1 MNKKLL
7 CVCTLSLLLTGCG
20 NLATSNVAEGETVTI
35 DATEKIDPS
44 IYLKNVDKD
53 ATINYE
59 IKNNEM
65 AITVTKGDKTENIN
79 IPVQVNEPKVSID
92 RHIEVDKYVGYDLE
106 QYIHEDEGVTHT
118 TNFDEDT
125 GKLSV
130 TFTKGEWSTTLEDDV
145 TVLDSNPINNWP
157 KVYTCCDSL
166 DNGCNDVIIL
176 NEDKSFIHK
185 DVVTGWQGDGTFNY
199 DNNGTWSL
207 TDNDQWARTLYYKG
221 TWESFVADS
230 GPTQN
235 GTPTHVSCSLNK

>member
-7 CVCTLSLLLTGCG
+7 CVCALSLLLTGCG
-20 NLATSNVAEGETVTI
+20 NLATSNVADGETVTI
-35 DATEKIDPS
+35 DATEKLDPTV
-44 IYLKNVDKD
+44 YLKDLDKNATVD
-53 ATINYE
+53 YE
-59 IKNNEM
+59 IKDNEM
-65 AITVTKGDKTENIN
+65 VITVTKGDKTENIN

-166 DNGCNDVIIL
+166 ESECTHIL
-176 NEDKSFIHK
+176 TLNK
-185 DVVTGWQGDGTFNY
+185 DGTFKDRATDIEWSDTGRYTY
-199 DNNGTWSL
+199 DGNNSWFFDYNNSR
-207 TDNDQWARTLYYKG
+207 DLYATGDYEKIVQD
-221 TWESFVADS
+221 T

-235 GTPTHVSCSLNK
+235 GIPTNVVCYLNK

>member
-7 CVCTLSLLLTGCG
+7 CVCALSLLLTGCG
-20 NLATSNVAEGETVTI
+20 NLATSNVADGETVTI
-35 DATEKIDPS
+35 DATEKLDPTV
-44 IYLKNVDKD
+44 YLKDLDKNATVD
-53 ATINYE
+53 YE
-59 IKNNEM
+59 IKDNEM
-65 AITVTKGDKTENIN
+65 VITVTKGDKTENIN
-79 IPVQVNEPKVSID
+79 IPVEVNEPKVSID
-92 RHIEVDKYVGYDLE
+92 RHITVDKYVGYDLE

-130 TFTKGEWSTTLEDDV
+130 TFKKGEWTTTLEDDV
-145 TVLDSNPINNWP
+145 IVLDSNPINNWP

-166 DNGCNDVIIL
+166 ESECNLTLTL
-176 NEDKSFIHK
+176 NENDTFVVKHSFLGSYNGSY
-185 DVVTGWQGDGTFNY
+185 TYDG
-199 DNNGTWSL
+199 NGTWSL

>member
-7 CVCTLSLLLTGCG
+7 CVFALSLLLTGCG

-35 DATEKIDPS
+35 DATEKLDPTV
-44 IYLKNVDKD
+44 YLKDLDKNATVD
-53 ATINYE
+53 YE

-65 AITVTKGDKTENIN
+65 VIIVTKGDKTENIN
-79 IPVQVNEPKVSID
+79 IPVEVNEPKVSID

-157 KVYTCCDSL
+157 KTYTCCDSL
-166 DNGCNDVIIL
+166 ESECTHIL
-176 NEDKSFIHK
+176 TLNK
-185 DVVTGWQGDGTFNY
+185 DGTFKHVIEGGASDKGKYTYDGDNSWFFNY
-199 DNNGTWSL
+199 DNSRDLYGTGDYEKI
-207 TDNDQWARTLYYKG
+207 TQDT
-221 TWESFVADS
+221 

-235 GTPTHVSCSLNK
+235 GTPTNVVCYLNK

>member
-7 CVCTLSLLLTGCG
+7 CVCALSLLLTGCG
-20 NLATSNVAEGETVTI
+20 NLATSNVADGETVTI
-35 DATEKIDPS
+35 DATEKLDPTV
-44 IYLKNVDKD
+44 YLKDLDKNATVD
-53 ATINYE
+53 YE

-65 AITVTKGDKTENIN
+65 VITVTKGDKTENIN

-118 TNFDEDT
+118 INFDEDT

-157 KVYTCCDSL
+157 KTYSCVDTLNSKVTYVT
-166 DNGCNDVIIL
+166 VL
-176 NEDKSFIHK
+176 NEDGSFNQRLTITDWSDAGK
-185 DVVTGWQGDGTFNY
+185 YTYDGDNGWYFNY
-199 DNNGTWSL
+199 NNS
-207 TDNDQWARTLYYKG
+207 NDLSAFGNYEHFSIDTGL
-221 TWESFVADS
+221 SMS
-230 GPTQN
+230 GKQTYI
-235 GTPTHVSCSLNK
+235 VCDLNK